1 MTSKVKVAPIALVL
15 CEAVCQDPVG
25 GKTALVGLFN
35 NITARKFPVVHPKL
49 AVFASVTGLREGSHA
64 KLAIIHGE
72 TEQPIV
78 AANGPFPK
86 GATPLDVADLN

>member
-1 MTSKVKVAPIALVL
+1 MTSKVKAAPIALVL
-15 CEAVCQDPVG
+15 CDAVCQDPVG

-35 NITARKFPVVHPKL
+35 DITARKFPVVHPKL

-64 KLAIIHGE
+64 KLEIIRGE

-86 GATPLDVADLN
+86 GTTPLDVADLN